1 MKIVIRKIHGGLL
14 HYRKYYNGRYL
25 CGILTDISDSKN
37 KQNSRVCNK
46 CHKNYFIKERL

>member
-1 MKIVIRKIHGGLL
+1 MKIVMRKISEGLV
-14 HYRKYYNGRYL
+14 HYKRPASGRYL

-46 CHKNYFIKERL
+46 CHKSYFKGRI